1 MRLSVHHVTKRYR
14 TVTAVDDIS
23 LEIQPGKIQALL
35 GPNGAGKS
43 SLVRM
48 LVGLTQPDSGEILVE
63 NKGQPLALS
72 YHDFAYLPEDRGL
85 YQDRSILDNLGY
97 IASLRGLKMSDVRT
111 DINDWLARFD
121 LTERKDEPLR
131 QMSKG
136 NQQKVQL
143 IATLLHDPQLVILD
157 EPFSGLDPVNQ
168 EHVLT
173 VLNELRDRGKTVV
186 LSAHQMALVERLADT
201 MLLMNQGRS
210 VAQGSLQEI
219 RNTLLPKP
227 VYRVTTDTELAL
239 QAWRDVDAIQAL
251 QKLNEQQVE
260 LTFASDAKMDALWPQ
275 LAQRAPISAFAP
287 IQPGLHDLYLD
298 TIRQQNI
305 RQQTTE
311 QHTADHAT
319 PSEAS
324 Q

>member
-1 MRLSVHHVTKRYR
+1 MRLSVNNVTKRYR
-14 TVTAVDDIS
+14 TVTAVDAIS
-23 LEIQPGKIQALL
+23 LDIQPGKIQALL

-48 LVGLTQPDSGEILVE
+48 LVGLTHPDQGEIVVE
-63 NKGQPLALS
+63 NNGQTIDLT

-85 YQDRSILDNLGY
+85 YQDRSILDNLNY
-97 IASLRGLKMSDVRT
+97 IASLRGLKLSDIRG
-111 DINDWLARFD
+111 DIDSWLARFELAD
-121 LTERKDEPLR
+121 RKDEPLR

-173 VLNELRDRGKTVV
+173 VLSELRERGKTVV

-201 MLLMNQGRS
+201 MLLMNKGRA

-219 RNTLLPKP
+219 RNTLLPEP
-227 VYRVTTDTELAL
+227 VYRVTTNAQLAMENWS
-239 QAWRDVDAIQAL
+239 AV
-251 QKLNEQQVE
+251 EQIDSVRKVNDEQVE
-260 LTFASDAKMDALWPQ
+260 LKFNKDTDIEQLWPQ
-275 LAQRAPISAFAP
+275 LAQQVPIKAFAP

-298 TIRQQNI
+298 TIRK
-305 RQQTTE
+305 QTGE
-311 QHTADHAT
+311 VQ
-319 PSEAS
+319 S
-324 Q
+324 

>member
-1 MRLSVHHVTKRYR
+1 MRLSVNNVTKRYR
-14 TVTAVDDIS
+14 TVTAVDAIS
-23 LEIQPGKIQALL
+23 LDIQPGKIQALL

-48 LVGLTQPDSGEILVE
+48 LVGLTQPDEGEILVE
-63 NKGQPLALS
+63 NSGESIELT

-85 YQDRSILDNLGY
+85 YQDRTILDNLNY
-97 IASLRGLKMSDVRT
+97 IASLRGLKLSDIRSDIDSWLERFELT
-111 DINDWLARFD
+111 D
-121 LTERKDEPLR
+121 RKDEPLR

-173 VLNELRDRGKTVV
+173 VLNELRERGKTVV
-186 LSAHQMALVERLADT
+186 LSAHQMELVERLADT
-201 MLLMNQGRS
+201 MLLMNKGRA

-219 RNTLLPKP
+219 RDTLLPKP
-227 VYRVTTDTELAL
+227 VYRVTTNAQLAL
-239 QAWRDVDAIQAL
+239 DSWQGVEQIESMRKVNDEQVEITFDADAGIDQL
-251 QKLNEQQVE
+251 WPKLAQQV
-260 LTFASDAKMDALWPQ
+260 
-275 LAQRAPISAFAP
+275 PIKAFAP

-298 TIRQQNI
+298 TIR
-305 RQQTTE
+305 RQASDE
-311 QHTADHAT
+311 RS
-319 PSEAS
+319 SEEARS
-324 Q
+324 

>member
-1 MRLSVHHVTKRYR
+1 MRLSVNNVTKRYR
-14 TVTAVDDIS
+14 TVTAVDAIS
-23 LEIQPGKIQALL
+23 LDIQPGKIQALL

-48 LVGLTQPDSGEILVE
+48 LVGLTQPDEGEILVE
-63 NKGQPLALS
+63 NNGESIELT

-85 YQDRSILDNLGY
+85 YQDRTILDNLNY
-97 IASLRGLKMSDVRT
+97 IASLRGLKLSDIRSDIDSWLERFELT
-111 DINDWLARFD
+111 D
-121 LTERKDEPLR
+121 RKDEPLR

-173 VLNELRDRGKTVV
+173 VLNELRERGKTVV
-186 LSAHQMALVERLADT
+186 LSAHQMELVERLADT
-201 MLLMNQGRS
+201 MLLMNKGRA

-227 VYRVTTDTELAL
+227 VYRVTTNAQLAL
-239 QAWRDVDAIQAL
+239 DSWQGV
-251 QKLNEQQVE
+251 EQIESMRKVNDEQVE
-260 LTFASDAKMDALWPQ
+260 ITFDADAGIDQLWPQ
-275 LAQRAPISAFAP
+275 LAQQVPIKAFAP
-287 IQPGLHDLYLD
+287 IQPGLHDLYLN
-298 TIRQQNI
+298 TIR
-305 RQQTTE
+305 RQASDE
-311 QHTADHAT
+311 KS
-319 PSEAS
+319 SEEAQS
-324 Q
+324 

>member
-1 MRLSVHHVTKRYR
+1 MRLSVNNVTKRYR
-14 TVTAVDDIS
+14 TVTAVDAIS
-23 LEIQPGKIQALL
+23 LDIQPGKIQALL

-48 LVGLTQPDSGEILVE
+48 LVGLTQPDEGEILVE
-63 NKGQPLALS
+63 NNGESIELT

-85 YQDRSILDNLGY
+85 YQDRTILDNLNY
-97 IASLRGLKMSDVRT
+97 IASLRGLKLSDIRSDIDNWLERFELT
-111 DINDWLARFD
+111 D
-121 LTERKDEPLR
+121 RKDEPLR

-173 VLNELRDRGKTVV
+173 VLNELRERGKTVV
-186 LSAHQMALVERLADT
+186 LSAHQMELVERLADT
-201 MLLMNQGRS
+201 MLLMNKGRA

-227 VYRVTTDTELAL
+227 VYRVTTNAQLAL
-239 QAWRDVDAIQAL
+239 DSWQGV
-251 QKLNEQQVE
+251 EQIESMRKVSEEQVE
-260 LTFASDAKMDALWPQ
+260 ITFRTDAGIDELWPQ
-275 LAQRAPISAFAP
+275 LAQQVSIKAFAP

-298 TIRQQNI
+298 TIR
-305 RQQTTE
+305 RQASDE
-311 QHTADHAT
+311 RS
-319 PSEAS
+319 SEEARS
-324 Q
+324 

>member
-1 MRLSVHHVTKRYR
+1 MRLSVNNVTKRYL
-14 TVTAVDDIS
+14 TVTAVDSIS
-23 LEIQPGKIQALL
+23 LDIQPGKIQALL

-48 LVGLTQPDSGEILVE
+48 LVGLTHPDEGEIVVE
-63 NKGQPLALS
+63 NNGQTIDLT

-85 YQDRSILDNLGY
+85 YQDRSILDNLNY
-97 IASLRGLKMSDVRT
+97 IASLRGLKLSDIRG
-111 DINDWLARFD
+111 DIDSWLARFE
-121 LTERKDEPLR
+121 LTDRKDEPLR

-173 VLNELRDRGKTVV
+173 VLSELRERGKTVV

-201 MLLMNQGRS
+201 MLLMNKGRA

-219 RNTLLPKP
+219 RNTLLPEP
-227 VYRVTTDTELAL
+227 VYRVTTSAQLAMERWG
-239 QAWRDVDAIQAL
+239 AV
-251 QKLNEQQVE
+251 EQIDSVRKVNDEQVE
-260 LTFASDAKMDALWPQ
+260 LTFNKDTDIEQLWPQ
-275 LAQRAPISAFAP
+275 LAQQVPIKAFAP
-287 IQPGLHDLYLD
+287 ILPGLHDLYLD
-298 TIRQQNI
+298 TIRK
-305 RQQTTE
+305 QTGEE
-311 QHTADHAT
+311 Q
-319 PSEAS
+319 S
-324 Q
+324 

>member
-1 MRLSVHHVTKRYR
+1 MRLSVNNITKRYR
-14 TVTAVDDIS
+14 TVTAVDSIS
-23 LEIQPGKIQALL
+23 LDIQPGKIQALL

-48 LVGLTQPDSGEILVE
+48 LVGLTHPDEGEIVVE
-63 NKGQPLALS
+63 NNGQTIDLT

-85 YQDRSILDNLGY
+85 YQDRSILDNLNY
-97 IASLRGLKMSDVRT
+97 IASLRGLKLSDIRG
-111 DINDWLARFD
+111 DIDSWLARFE
-121 LTERKDEPLR
+121 LTDRKDEPLR

-173 VLNELRDRGKTVV
+173 VLSELRERGKTVV

-201 MLLMNQGRS
+201 MLLMNKGRA

-219 RNTLLPKP
+219 RNTLLPEP
-227 VYRVTTDTELAL
+227 VYRVTTNAQLAMESWE
-239 QAWRDVDAIQAL
+239 AV
-251 QKLNEQQVE
+251 EQIESVRKVNDEQVE
-260 LTFASDAKMDALWPQ
+260 LTFNKDTDIEKLWPQ
-275 LAQRAPISAFAP
+275 LAQQVSIKAFAP

-298 TIRQQNI
+298 TIRK
-305 RQQTTE
+305 QTGE
-311 QHTADHAT
+311 VQ
-319 PSEAS
+319 S
-324 Q
+324 

>member
-1 MRLSVHHVTKRYR
+1 MRLSVHNVSKRYR

-23 LEIQPGKIQALL
+23 LDIQPGKIQALL

-48 LVGLTQPDSGEILVE
+48 LVGLTQPDAGEIRVE
-63 NKGQPLALS
+63 NNGASIALS
-72 YHDFAYLPEDRGL
+72 YQDFAYLPEDRGL
-85 YQDRSILDNLGY
+85 YQDRTILDNLNY
-97 IASLRGLKMSDVRT
+97 IASLRGLKLSDIRS
-111 DINDWLARFD
+111 DIDAWLQRFD
-121 LTERKDEPLR
+121 LTDRKDEPLR

-173 VLNELRDRGKTVV
+173 VLNELRERGKTVV
-186 LSAHQMALVERLADT
+186 LSAHQMELVERLADT
-201 MLLMNQGRS
+201 MLLMNKGRA

-219 RNTLLPKP
+219 RDTLLPEP
-227 VYRVTTDTELAL
+227 VYRVTTNAQLAL
-239 QAWRDVDAIQAL
+239 ERWQGIAQIKSMRKV
-251 QKLNEQQVE
+251 NEEQVE
-260 LTFASDAKMDALWPQ
+260 ITFAAEARIEALWPQ
-275 LAQRAPISAFAP
+275 LAEQVAIKAFAP

-298 TIRQQNI
+298 TIR
-305 RQQTTE
+305 RQASHPE
-311 QHTADHAT
+311 RHE
-319 PSEAS
+319 EAKS
-324 Q
+324 

>member
-1 MRLSVHHVTKRYR
+1 MRLSVNNVTKRYR
-14 TVTAVDDIS
+14 TVTAVDAIS
-23 LEIQPGKIQALL
+23 LDIQPGKIQALL

-48 LVGLTQPDSGEILVE
+48 LVGLTHPDQGEIVVE
-63 NKGQPLALS
+63 NNGKTIDLT

-85 YQDRSILDNLGY
+85 YQDRSILDNLNY
-97 IASLRGLKMSDVRT
+97 IASLRGLKLSDIRG
-111 DINDWLARFD
+111 DIDSWLARFE
-121 LTERKDEPLR
+121 LTDRKDEPLR

-173 VLNELRDRGKTVV
+173 VLSELRERGKTVV

-201 MLLMNQGRS
+201 MLLMNKGRA

-219 RNTLLPKP
+219 RNTLLPEP
-227 VYRVTTDTELAL
+227 VYRVTTNAQLAMENW
-239 QAWRDVDAIQAL
+239 AAV
-251 QKLNEQQVE
+251 EQIDSVRKVNDEQVE
-260 LTFASDAKMDALWPQ
+260 LTFNKDTDIEQLWPQ
-275 LAQRAPISAFAP
+275 LAQQVPIKAFAP

-298 TIRQQNI
+298 TIRK
-305 RQQTTE
+305 QTGE
-311 QHTADHAT
+311 MQ
-319 PSEAS
+319 S
-324 Q
+324 

>member
-1 MRLSVHHVTKRYR
+1 MRLSVNNVTKRYR
-14 TVTAVDDIS
+14 TVTAVDSIS
-23 LEIQPGKIQALL
+23 LDIQPGKIQALL

-48 LVGLTQPDSGEILVE
+48 LVGLTHPDEGEIVVE
-63 NKGQPLALS
+63 NNGQTIDLT

-85 YQDRSILDNLGY
+85 YQDRSILDNLNY
-97 IASLRGLKMSDVRT
+97 IAGLRGLKLSDIRG
-111 DINDWLARFD
+111 DIDSWLARFE
-121 LTERKDEPLR
+121 LTDRKDEPLR

-173 VLNELRDRGKTVV
+173 VLTELRERGKTVV

-201 MLLMNQGRS
+201 MLLMNKGRA

-219 RNTLLPKP
+219 RDTLLPEP
-227 VYRVTTDTELAL
+227 VYRVTTNAQLAMESWE
-239 QAWRDVDAIQAL
+239 AV
-251 QKLNEQQVE
+251 EQVESVRKVNDEQVE
-260 LTFASDAKMDALWPQ
+260 LTFNKDTDIEQLWPE
-275 LAQRAPISAFAP
+275 LAQQVSIKAFAP
-287 IQPGLHDLYLD
+287 IQPGLHDLYLN
-298 TIRQQNI
+298 TIRK
-305 RQQTTE
+305 QTGE
-311 QHTADHAT
+311 VQ
-319 PSEAS
+319 
-324 Q
+324 

>member
-1 MRLSVHHVTKRYR
+1 MRLSVKNVTKRYR
-14 TVTAVDDIS
+14 TVTAVDAIS
-23 LEIQPGKIQALL
+23 LDIEPGKIQALL

-48 LVGLTQPDSGEILVE
+48 LVGLTEPDEGEILVE
-63 NKGQPLALS
+63 DNGQRIELT

-85 YQDRSILDNLGY
+85 YQDRSILDNLNY
-97 IASLRGLKMSDVRT
+97 IASLRGLKLSDIRA
-111 DINDWLARFD
+111 DIDVWLERFE

-173 VLNELRDRGKTVV
+173 VLSELRERGKTVV
-186 LSAHQMALVERLADT
+186 LSAHQMELVERLADT
-201 MLLMNQGRS
+201 MLLMDKGRA

-219 RNTLLPKP
+219 RNTLLPEP
-227 VYRVTTDTELAL
+227 VYRVTTNAQLAVEN
-239 QAWRDVDAIQAL
+239 WNDAASVQSIR
-251 QKLNEQQVE
+251 KVNDEQVE
-260 LTFASDAKMDALWPQ
+260 LVFCSDADIEKVWPQ
-275 LAQRAPISAFAP
+275 LSQQVPIKAFAP
-287 IQPGLHDLYLD
+287 IQPGLHDLYLN
-298 TIRQQNI
+298 TIRQQ
-305 RQQTTE
+305 QTSDKQNTTRE
-311 QHTADHAT
+311 GQL
-319 PSEAS
+319 
-324 Q
+324 

>member
-1 MRLSVHHVTKRYR
+1 MRLSVNNVTKRYR
-14 TVTAVDDIS
+14 TVTAVDAIS
-23 LEIQPGKIQALL
+23 LDIQPGKIQALL

-48 LVGLTQPDSGEILVE
+48 LVGLTQPDEGEILVE
-63 NKGQPLALS
+63 NNGESVELT

-85 YQDRSILDNLGY
+85 YQDRTILDNLNY
-97 IASLRGLKMSDVRT
+97 IASLRGLKLSDIRSDIDNWLERFELT
-111 DINDWLARFD
+111 D
-121 LTERKDEPLR
+121 RKDEPLR

-173 VLNELRDRGKTVV
+173 VLNELRERGKTVV
-186 LSAHQMALVERLADT
+186 LSAHQMELVERLAET
-201 MLLMNQGRS
+201 MLLMNKGRA

-227 VYRVTTDTELAL
+227 VYRVTTNAQLVLDSW
-239 QAWRDVDAIQAL
+239 QGV
-251 QKLNEQQVE
+251 EQIESMRKVSEDQVE
-260 LTFASDAKMDALWPQ
+260 ITFRADAGIDQLWPQ
-275 LAQRAPISAFAP
+275 LAQQVSIKAFAP

-298 TIRQQNI
+298 TIR
-305 RQQTTE
+305 RQASDE
-311 QHTADHAT
+311 RS
-319 PSEAS
+319 SEEAQS
-324 Q
+324 

>member
-1 MRLSVHHVTKRYR
+1 MRLSVNNVTKRYR
-14 TVTAVDDIS
+14 TVTAVDAIS
-23 LEIQPGKIQALL
+23 LDIQPGKIQALL

-48 LVGLTQPDSGEILVE
+48 LVGLTHPDQGEIVVE
-63 NKGQPLALS
+63 NNGQTIDLT

-85 YQDRSILDNLGY
+85 YQDRSILDNLNY
-97 IASLRGLKMSDVRT
+97 IASLRGLKLSDIRG
-111 DINDWLARFD
+111 DIDSWLARFE
-121 LTERKDEPLR
+121 LTDRKDEPLR

-173 VLNELRDRGKTVV
+173 VLSELRERGKTVV

-201 MLLMNQGRS
+201 MLLMNKGRA

-219 RNTLLPKP
+219 RNTLLPEP
-227 VYRVTTDTELAL
+227 VYRVTTNAQLAMENWAAVE
-239 QAWRDVDAIQAL
+239 QVDSVH
-251 QKLNEQQVE
+251 KVNDEQVE
-260 LTFASDAKMDALWPQ
+260 LAFNKDADIEQLWPQ
-275 LAQRAPISAFAP
+275 LAQQVPIKAFAP

-298 TIRQQNI
+298 TIRK
-305 RQQTTE
+305 QTGE
-311 QHTADHAT
+311 VQ
-319 PSEAS
+319 S
-324 Q
+324 

>member
-1 MRLSVHHVTKRYR
+1 MRLSVNNVTKRYR
-14 TVTAVDDIS
+14 TVTAVDAIS
-23 LEIQPGKIQALL
+23 LDIQPGKIQALL

-48 LVGLTQPDSGEILVE
+48 LVGLTHPDQGEIVVE
-63 NKGQPLALS
+63 NNGQTIDLT

-85 YQDRSILDNLGY
+85 YQDRSILDNLNY
-97 IASLRGLKMSDVRT
+97 IASLRGLKLSDIRG
-111 DINDWLARFD
+111 DIDSWLARFE
-121 LTERKDEPLR
+121 LTDRKDEPLR

-173 VLNELRDRGKTVV
+173 VLSELRERGKTVV

-201 MLLMNQGRS
+201 MLLMNKGRAI
-210 VAQGSLQEI
+210 AQGSLQEI
-219 RNTLLPKP
+219 RNTLLPEP
-227 VYRVTTDTELAL
+227 VYRVTTNAQLAMENWS
-239 QAWRDVDAIQAL
+239 AV
-251 QKLNEQQVE
+251 EQIDSVRKVNDEQVE
-260 LTFASDAKMDALWPQ
+260 LKFNKDTDIEQLWPQ
-275 LAQRAPISAFAP
+275 LAQQVPIKAFAP

-298 TIRQQNI
+298 TIRK
-305 RQQTTE
+305 QTGE
-311 QHTADHAT
+311 VQ
-319 PSEAS
+319 S
-324 Q
+324 

>member
-1 MRLSVHHVTKRYR
+1 MRLSVNNVTKRYR
-14 TVTAVDDIS
+14 TVTAVDAIS
-23 LEIQPGKIQALL
+23 LDIQPGKIQALL

-48 LVGLTQPDSGEILVE
+48 LVGLTHPDQGEIVVE
-63 NKGQPLALS
+63 NNGQTIDLT

-85 YQDRSILDNLGY
+85 YQDRSILDNLNY
-97 IASLRGLKMSDVRT
+97 IASLRGLKLSDIRGDIDSWLERFELT
-111 DINDWLARFD
+111 D
-121 LTERKDEPLR
+121 RKDEPLR

-173 VLNELRDRGKTVV
+173 VLSELRERGKTVV

-201 MLLMNQGRS
+201 MLLMNKGRA

-219 RNTLLPKP
+219 RNTLLPEP
-227 VYRVTTDTELAL
+227 VYRVTTNAQLAMENWAAVG
-239 QAWRDVDAIQAL
+239 QIDSVRKV
-251 QKLNEQQVE
+251 NYEQVE
-260 LTFASDAKMDALWPQ
+260 LTFNKDTDIEQLWPQ
-275 LAQRAPISAFAP
+275 LAQQVPIKAFAP

-298 TIRQQNI
+298 TIRK
-305 RQQTTE
+305 QTGE
-311 QHTADHAT
+311 VQ
-319 PSEAS
+319 S
-324 Q
+324 

>member
-1 MRLSVHHVTKRYR
+1 MRLSVNNVTKRYR
-14 TVTAVDDIS
+14 TVTAVDAIS
-23 LEIQPGKIQALL
+23 LDIQPGKIQALL

-48 LVGLTQPDSGEILVE
+48 LVGLTHPDQGEIVVE
-63 NKGQPLALS
+63 NNGQTIDLT

-85 YQDRSILDNLGY
+85 YQDRSILDNLNY
-97 IASLRGLKMSDVRT
+97 IAGLRGLKLSDIRGDIDSWLERFELT
-111 DINDWLARFD
+111 D
-121 LTERKDEPLR
+121 RKDEPLR

-173 VLNELRDRGKTVV
+173 VLSELRERGKTVV

-201 MLLMNQGRS
+201 MLLMNKGRA

-219 RNTLLPKP
+219 RNTLLPEP
-227 VYRVTTDTELAL
+227 VYRVTTNAQLAMESWG
-239 QAWRDVDAIQAL
+239 AV
-251 QKLNEQQVE
+251 EQIESVRKVNDEQVE
-260 LTFASDAKMDALWPQ
+260 LTFNKDTDIEQLWPQ
-275 LAQRAPISAFAP
+275 LAQQAPIKAFAP

-298 TIRQQNI
+298 TIRK
-305 RQQTTE
+305 QTGE
-311 QHTADHAT
+311 VQ
-319 PSEAS
+319 S
-324 Q
+324 

>member
-1 MRLSVHHVTKRYR
+1 MRLSVNNVTKRYR
-14 TVTAVDDIS
+14 TVTAVDSIS
-23 LEIQPGKIQALL
+23 LDIQPGKIQALL

-48 LVGLTQPDSGEILVE
+48 LVGLTHPDEGEIVVE
-63 NKGQPLALS
+63 NNGQTIDLT

-85 YQDRSILDNLGY
+85 YQDRSILDNLNY
-97 IASLRGLKMSDVRT
+97 IASLRGLKLSDIRG
-111 DINDWLARFD
+111 DIDSWLARFE
-121 LTERKDEPLR
+121 LTDRKDEPLR

-173 VLNELRDRGKTVV
+173 VLSELRERGKTVV

-201 MLLMNQGRS
+201 MLLMNKGRA

-219 RNTLLPKP
+219 RNTLLPEP
-227 VYRVTTDTELAL
+227 VYRVTTSAQLAMERWG
-239 QAWRDVDAIQAL
+239 AV
-251 QKLNEQQVE
+251 EQIDSVRKVNDEQVE
-260 LTFASDAKMDALWPQ
+260 LRFNKDTDIEPLWPQ
-275 LAQRAPISAFAP
+275 LAQQVPIKAFAP
-287 IQPGLHDLYLD
+287 ILPGLHDLYLD
-298 TIRQQNI
+298 TIRK
-305 RQQTTE
+305 QTGEE
-311 QHTADHAT
+311 Q
-319 PSEAS
+319 S
-324 Q
+324 

>member
-1 MRLSVHHVTKRYR
+1 MRLSVNNVTKRYR
-14 TVTAVDDIS
+14 TVTAVDSIS
-23 LEIQPGKIQALL
+23 LDIQPGKIQALL

-48 LVGLTQPDSGEILVE
+48 LVGLTHPDEGEIVVE
-63 NKGQPLALS
+63 NNGQTIDLT

-85 YQDRSILDNLGY
+85 YQDRSILDNLNY
-97 IASLRGLKMSDVRT
+97 IASLRGLKLSDIRG
-111 DINDWLARFD
+111 DIDSWLARFE
-121 LTERKDEPLR
+121 LTDRKDEPLR

-173 VLNELRDRGKTVV
+173 VLSELRERGNTVV
-186 LSAHQMALVERLADT
+186 MSAHPMALVARLADT
-201 MLLMNQGRS
+201 MLLMNKGRA

-219 RNTLLPKP
+219 RNTLLPEP
-227 VYRVTTDTELAL
+227 VYRVTTNAQLAMENW
-239 QAWRDVDAIQAL
+239 AAV
-251 QKLNEQQVE
+251 EQIDSVHKVNDEQVE
-260 LTFASDAKMDALWPQ
+260 LTFNKDADIEQLWPQ
-275 LAQRAPISAFAP
+275 LAQQVPIKAFAP

-298 TIRQQNI
+298 TIRK
-305 RQQTTE
+305 QTGE
-311 QHTADHAT
+311 MQ
-319 PSEAS
+319 S
-324 Q
+324 